1 MENNILRPLLFGD
14 EIIKRLQHFPQ
25 KIDVEH
31 LPSTERLRALNDLY
45 DLFIPHDQMSVEIY
59 MKLHLM
65 ASRSLH
71 KKNSLEA
78 IKQANLN
85 RKHLTEG
92 TYPET
97 FSNGTSSDASMTIIG
112 PSGIGKSSNIGRVI
126 NLIAPDVVTIE
137 KPYRKIIPFLLLQI
151 PYDASAKSLFT
162 EIARE
167 IDRKIGTNYL
177 TSMTRV
183 NMSTSRMLSFASSLL
198 LNHNLCLI
206 LDETQNLI
214 INKTGKFFVNLL
226 TQLINSSKVGIV
238 LVGTQECTQ
247 LFSSSP
253 FLMRRTF
260 GLQYGLLAYDEY
272 FRHFCETLFEYQYTL
287 KKAILTSELLSF
299 LFQISNGSIA
309 IITSLFIQANEMA
322 ILNGSERID
331 LPLLKEAA
339 LRRMGVLFE
348 NLKVSKPHTT
358 KPNNDKGFE
367 IPEDS
372 IDLEVNP
379 LADNFM
385 VQIANEAKSSDTDA
399 VQLLQGNI
407 PIVEIDLQDSNED
420 PL

>member
-1 MENNILRPLLFGD
+1 
-14 EIIKRLQHFPQ
+14 
-25 KIDVEH
+25 
-31 LPSTERLRALNDLY
+31 
-45 DLFIPHDQMSVEIY
+45 
-59 MKLHLM
+59 
-65 ASRSLH
+65 
-71 KKNSLEA
+71 
-78 IKQANLN
+78 
-85 RKHLTEG
+85 
-92 TYPET
+92 
-97 FSNGTSSDASMTIIG
+97 
-112 PSGIGKSSNIGRVI
+112 
-126 NLIAPDVVTIE
+126 
-137 KPYRKIIPFLLLQI
+137 
-151 PYDASAKSLFT
+151 
-162 EIARE
+162 
-167 IDRKIGTNYL
+167 
-177 TSMTRV
+177 
-183 NMSTSRMLSFASSLL
+183 MLSFASSIL
-198 LNHNLCLI
+198 LNHVLCVI
-206 LDETQNLI
+206 VDETQNLI